1 VSSFGAWLAMASAR
15 RLYRFQLAFAAT
27 GMAGL
32 VLASAVVARAV
43 TMKVPSVEALVSA
56 CMGFVL
62 PTLTSASVAVLALGA
77 LSFAGVGL
85 AGRSLLRQLRAH
97 NHLSRGLKALAYP
110 ELGPR
115 RAIVFEDSRPQAFCA
130 GLLRPRVFVSRGAVA
145 ALTPDQLDVVLAHE
159 MHHVRRRDPLRL
171 LVARVLADALFFLP
185 VLRRAADRYR
195 ALAEVAAD
203 EAAVRRTGNKRAPLA
218 AALLAFE
225 EPAAQP
231 AVSIAPERVDH
242 LAGQPPRW
250 NLPVAQVAR
259 GAVILLALFAAA
271 VWAAQVTAGVS
282 LSLPLVAAQLCM
294 AVMALAPAFVSA
306 GALLLGWRRLRR

>member
-1 VSSFGAWLAMASAR
+1 MSSAR
-15 RLYRFQLAFAAT
+15 RLYRFQVAFAVT
-27 GMAGL
+27 GTAGL

-43 TMKVPSVEALVSA
+43 TMKVPSVEALLSA

-77 LSFAGVGL
+77 LTFAGAGL

-97 NHLSRGLKALAYP
+97 HHLSRGLKPLTYP
-110 ELGPR
+110 EPGPR
-115 RAIVFEDSRPQAFCA
+115 RAIVFEGSRPQAFCA

-145 ALTPDQLDVVLAHE
+145 ALTPDQLDAVLAHE

-185 VLRRAADRYR
+185 VLRRAVDRYG

-203 EAAVRRTGNKRAPLA
+203 EAALRRTGDRRAPLA

-225 EPAAQP
+225 APAARP

-242 LAGQPPRW
+242 LTGQPPRW
-250 NLPVAQVAR
+250 NLPVAQVAW
-259 GAVILLALFAAA
+259 GAVVLLGLFSAA

-282 LSLPLVAAQLCM
+282 LSLPLMAAQLCM
-294 AVMALAPAFVSA
+294 AVMALAPALVSA
-306 GALLLGWRRLRR
+306 AALLLGWRRLRR